1 VGLATLGII
10 VGLPQH
16 AVTDVPRLLLGD
28 GQIEK
33 HAAAEPA
40 LEPQAFPYTA
50 LASGAAMSVMLYL
63 GSGSRAAAVEVAI
76 YTAKD
81 GNPGSLLTSG
91 ADRRPTAGAW
101 NLIDVRSVAIRR
113 GRTYWLALLG
123 IGGKIV
129 YRGSLNRG
137 CSSERSAKAGMRSL
151 PRDWQPGRRLRTC
164 PASAV
169 VLAPPVPSVS
179 AQASGGLPAPGGSTA
194 STTTSSGGSA
204 PYGSGGGGSN
214 GGGGQP
220 VPVEALPSTA
230 PTYTVPPVVSGAAQ
244 QSDTLSAT
252 TGSWTGSPTGYA
264 YQWQDCTGANACANI
279 ASATDADYTV
289 AAGDNGDTVRVIVTA
304 SNAIGSTSADSA
316 QTATVTSGGT
326 GSGGGSGLADVV
338 APYFAAASG
347 QAVVGQVLAVSTGSW
362 SGAPLSFSYQWM
374 DCTTSGG
381 QPPMTGGCS
390 TIGGATSS
398 TYTVAAS
405 DVGHSLGV
413 VVTAANA
420 SGSSSTSLSGAC
432 GMGENNS
439 QGESYTA
446 PPPAEPAGCSPISAV
461 VGTSPSGEK
470 FCSNSFVTCGYP
482 DPLTG
487 DVGVPPGTSLTTV
500 SGSCGCVPSGASW
513 SDGNEA
519 LVISGNNVTLKDLYV
534 PGNIEIVGKNDTVTD
549 SVVTTGICGTS
560 CSNPEPIEATST
572 AQDTEITYDTVY
584 GGENG
589 TVHNASNEPLLI
601 NHVYSYG
608 SCTGQLG
615 WGDVW
620 NSYFITDIEIDD
632 QDGEGLCHVE
642 DGYLAGGFESW
653 PSNPWGGTC
662 PGACS
667 SSNDSYTN
675 YQDDVMLNPQGQTAA
690 IFLDNHAFGETGDN
704 NVTINGTFVAGGGYA
719 IYGDN
724 NGDTSSNITITNN
737 RWSNMYY
744 QHGGYYGACVW
755 NDAATTLTGD
765 SWDDTLEPVLT
776 ACGGS

>member
-1 VGLATLGII
+1 
-10 VGLPQH
+10 
-16 AVTDVPRLLLGD
+16 
-28 GQIEK
+28 
-33 HAAAEPA
+33 
-40 LEPQAFPYTA
+40 
-50 LASGAAMSVMLYL
+50 
-63 GSGSRAAAVEVAI
+63 
-76 YTAKD
+76 
-81 GNPGSLLTSG
+81 
-91 ADRRPTAGAW
+91 
-101 NLIDVRSVAIRR
+101 
-113 GRTYWLALLG
+113 
-123 IGGKIV
+123 
-129 YRGSLNRG
+129 
-137 CSSERSAKAGMRSL
+137 
-151 PRDWQPGRRLRTC
+151 
-164 PASAV
+164 
-169 VLAPPVPSVS
+169 
-179 AQASGGLPAPGGSTA
+179 
-194 STTTSSGGSA
+194 
-204 PYGSGGGGSN
+204 
-214 GGGGQP
+214 
-220 VPVEALPSTA
+220 
-230 PTYTVPPVVSGAAQ
+230 
-244 QSDTLSAT
+244 
-252 TGSWTGSPTGYA
+252 
-264 YQWQDCTGANACANI
+264 
-279 ASATDADYTV
+279 
-289 AAGDNGDTVRVIVTA
+289 
-304 SNAIGSTSADSA
+304 
-316 QTATVTSGGT
+316 
-326 GSGGGSGLADVV
+326 
-338 APYFAAASG
+338 
-347 QAVVGQVLAVSTGSW
+347 
-362 SGAPLSFSYQWM
+362 M

-413 VVTAANA
+413 IVTAANA

-432 GMGENNS
+432 DVGENNS

-461 VGTSPSGEK
+461 VATSPSGEK

-513 SDGNEA
+513 SDGDEA

-534 PGNIEIVGKNDTVTD
+534 PGNIEITGKNDTVTD
-549 SVVTTGICGTS
+549 SVITTGICGTS
-560 CSNPEPIEATST
+560 CSNPEPIEATSS

-584 GGENG
+584 GGDNG

-608 SCTGQLG
+608 SCSGQLG

-632 QDGEGLCHVE
+632 QNGGGLCHVE
-642 DGYLAGGFESW
+642 DGYLAGGFQSW
-653 PSNPWGGTC
+653 PSNPWGGSC

-667 SSNDSYTN
+667 SSSDSYTN

-744 QHGGYYGACVW
+744 QHGGYYGACQL
-755 NDAATTLTGD
+755 NTSATTMTGD
-765 SWDDTLEPVLT
+765 LWDATLDQVT
-776 ACGGS
+776 RACAAS